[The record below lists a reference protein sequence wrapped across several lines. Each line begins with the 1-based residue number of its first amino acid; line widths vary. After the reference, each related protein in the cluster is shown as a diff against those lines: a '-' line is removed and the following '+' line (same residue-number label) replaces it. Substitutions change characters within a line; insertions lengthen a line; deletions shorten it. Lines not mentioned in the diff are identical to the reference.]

1 MTGTLRYRARKPASL
16 IFGSMMDDV
25 YCTWLSF
32 SFGLREI
39 PYCTRTTVQAQA
51 PYFDRYVPAA
61 KIVRRWRCDPETTA
75 RSTVTLP
82 ITEAKV
88 REWQKKKAGDWQKPH
103 TFHFYDTYTVY
114 TLPLTSARHRRHLSS
129 HSINRMT
136 HLLRGGLRASCIC
149 Q

>member
-1 MTGTLRYRARKPASL
+1 MGISL
-16 IFGSMMDDV
+16 ITTSGAHWNAAVDYDRYPTVPSSKTCFANIWSMMDDV

-51 PYFDRYVPAA
+51 PCFDRYVPAA

-88 REWQKKKAGDWQKPH
+88 RE
-103 TFHFYDTYTVY
+103 
-114 TLPLTSARHRRHLSS
+114 
-129 HSINRMT
+129 
-136 HLLRGGLRASCIC
+136 
-149 Q
+149 